1 MREYQSWLQQVEDG
15 QESLRGTNDEVADPV
30 PEKPPGLWD
39 RTKRALVWKIRYQTS
54 GTRLLAPRERSMR
67 GLPSSHGRNL
77 KILMFGDQMLFKLY
91 VPLPAILTLH
101 HGEHGLLLLNYLIL
115 TTHYCPTEGHFRFQ
129 SVDSKLSIALQ
140 NIWLML
146 QAR

>member
-1 MREYQSWLQQVEDG
+1 MMKFPILF
-15 QESLRGTNDEVADPV
+15 LRSFLDFGTVKMA
-30 PEKPPGLWD
+30 
-39 RTKRALVWKIRYQTS
+39 TKRALVWKINQTS

-115 TTHYCPTEGHFRFQ
+115 ITHYCPTEGDFRFQ
-129 SVDSKLSIALQ
+129 SESVDSKL
-140 NIWLML
+140 
-146 QAR
+146 